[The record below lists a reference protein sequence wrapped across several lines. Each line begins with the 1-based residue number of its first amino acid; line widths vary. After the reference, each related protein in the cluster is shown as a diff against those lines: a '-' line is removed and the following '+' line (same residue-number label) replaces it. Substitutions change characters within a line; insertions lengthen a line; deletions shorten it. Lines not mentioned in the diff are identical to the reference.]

1 MRICLSI
8 ICGFALIFSISTKAE
23 RDWRVFEKKI
33 ADKMKTKNL
42 IYKEKEDKIR
52 LQLSD
57 RLKKL
62 VSNENDKKAIETRI
76 YRYIDRSG
84 KSLFSDRVRHSGY
97 KAVKL
102 RMAPRRKVPEL
113 RRGSFFEQRKRYG
126 KTVKRIAKI
135 YRIPPNLLHAIVSAE
150 SGYDAN
156 AVSSAGAVGL
166 MQLMPATATRYGVIN
181 RKDPVDSL
189 KGGTRYFRYLL
200 DMFNN
205 DLRLALAAY
214 NAGENAVIKY
224 GRKIPPYKETRRY
237 VKKVLKYYEE
247 YSRNSG
253 QFRK

>member
-1 MRICLSI
+1 MFLIALCFSSSI
-8 ICGFALIFSISTKAE
+8 KAE

-33 ADKMKTKNL
+33 ADKIKTKNL
-42 IYKEKEDKIR
+42 IYKEKEDKIS
-52 LQLSD
+52 LQLSE

-62 VSNENDKKAIETRI
+62 VRNENDKKAIETRI

-84 KSLFSDRVRHSGY
+84 KSSFSDRVRNSGY

-102 RMAPRRKVPEL
+102 RVAPGRQVPEL

-126 KTVKRIAKI
+126 KTVKRIAKT
-135 YRIPPNLLHAIVSAE
+135 YRISPDLLHAIISAE
-150 SGYDAN
+150 SGYDAK

-166 MQLMPATATRYGVIN
+166 MQLMPATATRYGVID

-189 KGGTRYFRYLL
+189 KGGTKYFRYLL

-224 GRKIPPYKETRRY
+224 GRKIPPYKETQRY
-237 VKKVLKYYEE
+237 VQKVLKYYEE
-247 YSRNSG
+247 YSGKKRS
-253 QFRK
+253 FPK